1 MKYLA
6 KASHVIETK
15 PHKVYNQYASKL
27 YVYIG
32 NINPST
38 NDFFKPA
45 AIFRRAEILSSNR
58 GVSRGFNYGDMFVKY
73 LCGSMVVIDK
83 RQLKSGQKKCC
94 FRSATPE
101 EQQTV
106 QHKMPL
112 IERELKWR
120 NNSYCESTTRRNHR
134 TQQQEYRWTSNA
146 EAKRRAKYK
155 VRNKQYYYDR
165 KKKEMRK

>member
-1 MKYLA
+1 M
-6 KASHVIETK
+6 KASHVTETK
-15 PHKVYNQYASKL
+15 PHKVYNQHASKL
-27 YVYIG
+27 YVYVG

-120 NNSYCESTTRRNHR
+120 KNSYCESTTRRNHR
-134 TQQQEYRWTSNA
+134 TQQQEYCWTSNA
-146 EAKRRAKYK
+146 EAKRRAKHSE
-155 VRNKQYYYDR
+155 RNKQYYYDR
-165 KKKEMRK
+165 KKRR

>member
-1 MKYLA
+1 M
-6 KASHVIETK
+6 KASRAKEAK
-15 PHKVYNQYASKL
+15 PHKVYNQHASSLYA
-27 YVYIG
+27 YVG
-32 NINPST
+32 KINPSK

-45 AIFRRAEILSSNR
+45 AIFRRAEILSSSR

-83 RQLKSGQKKCC
+83 RQLKSGQKKPC

-101 EQQTV
+101 EQQTM

-120 NNSYCESTTRRNHR
+120 KNSYCESTTRRNHR
-134 TQQQEYRWTSNA
+134 TQQQEYYWTSNA
-146 EAKRRAKYK
+146 EAKRRAKHSE
-155 VRNKQYYYDR
+155 RNKQYYYDR
-165 KKKEMRK
+165 KKKETRQ